1 MNYLLVLLLPAVFFG
16 MTGLVVRE
24 VHAMERSRALASAER
39 ASHLLRPKA

>member
-24 VHAMERSRALASAER
+24 VHAMERRRDSLGILHSN
-39 ASHLLRPKA
+39 HVLRQQA